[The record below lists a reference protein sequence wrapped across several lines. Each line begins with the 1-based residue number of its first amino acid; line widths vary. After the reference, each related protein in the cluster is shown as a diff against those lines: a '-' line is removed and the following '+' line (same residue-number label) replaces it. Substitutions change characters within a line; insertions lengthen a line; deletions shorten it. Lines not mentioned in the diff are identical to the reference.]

1 MAFWSDGQQP
11 QLRLRNNAR
20 VNQLFGIFTT
30 ITIGLY
36 GTLPLPILSYTHS
49 TWLIGLATMHRNC
62 LIVPLQVE
70 FRTPCQWARLPGAK
84 KIPPPLSGLGPDQ
97 GSEHRPA
104 GISRTPMLLPRSG
117 L

>member
-1 MAFWSDGQQP
+1 MSPFRLCLARQAVKLIASMAFWSDGQQP

-70 FRTPCQWARLPGAK
+70 CRTPQAEP
-84 KIPPPLSGLGPDQ
+84 Q
-97 GSEHRPA
+97 GGHP
-104 GISRTPMLLPRSG
+104 
-117 L
+117 